1 MDYLRGFLG
10 STAILR
16 SRTWGP
22 LTVEAVSFSP
32 AVDGDLVVRVGAPF
46 ERAEPLASSD
56 SFPLRVR

>member
-32 AVDGDLVVRVGAPF
+32 AADV
-46 ERAEPLASSD
+46 LARLSSEQ
-56 SFPLRVR
+56 SR